1 MTSIQKEG
9 SCSPATNV
17 EEASAR
23 ALRSLKSLGRE
34 YFVVDEGEVSL
45 DPTEPPRVNRGMHEG
60 QSAIAVE

>member
-34 YFVVDEGEVSL
+34 YLVVNKGEANL
-45 DPTEPPRVNRGMHEG
+45 DPTEPTGVNRGMHEG